1 MGHLGRIGAL
11 TAVAAAA
18 ALALPACSSAGSG
31 GSGAATS
38 SAAASSPAGATS
50 SAAAKGSPVD
60 VVEKEFSIT
69 LTPTA
74 LHPGTVSFTVHNEG
88 TFPHNL
94 NVSGPGVTQQAS
106 PTLSPGQTAVL
117 TVTLQPGSYELWC
130 SVDSHKDRGMD
141 QTVKVG

>member
-18 ALALPACSSAGSG
+18 ALALPACSSASSG
-31 GSGAATS
+31 GSGAAT
-38 SAAASSPAGATS
+38 SPAGATS
-50 SAAAKGSPVD
+50 SAAAKGTPVD

-94 NVSGPGVTQQAS
+94 NVSGPGVTEQAS